1 MSRQADAVSTS
12 PPPLV
17 EGDHDLSSLTDLV
30 CGLVEQ
36 PARPWWWIAMAICGA
51 FAMVGGFTTVYVI
64 STGLGIWG
72 FNQTVG
78 WGFPIATFV
87 FWIGIGHAGTLIS
100 AILYLFR
107 QRWRSSLNRAA
118 EAMTLFAVVCAGF
131 YVLIHLG
138 RVWTSWFMVP
148 APSANA
154 IYPNYRS
161 ALSWDFAAIATYGT
175 VSLLFWYVGLIP
187 DLATLRDRAR
197 GRLRQRVFGLMALGW
212 RGSARHWHNYEMA
225 YVMLAALAT
234 PLVVSVHTIVSFDFA
249 TSVIPGW
256 HATIFPPYF
265 VTGAIFSGLAM
276 VITLMVP
283 LRALCGLKDVITVRH
298 LENMSKLIIATSLL
312 IGYAYAVELSAAW
325 YGGNRFEQ
333 DAFRNRI
340 IGPYG
345 WCYATM
351 VACNVL
357 IPQLFWFRSF
367 RTTPWVLFLISIFIN
382 IGMWFER
389 FVIVA
394 TSLSRDYLPSSWKM
408 FYPTWVDYLQLVGGF
423 GLFSTLFLLFVRFL
437 PMIALSE
444 VKTCLPAVAALHAAR
459 EPESSLEGRS

>member
-1 MSRQADAVSTS
+1 MSVPAGSRHGGETS
-12 PPPLV
+12 LV
-17 EGDHDLSSLTDLV
+17 QGDHDFSSLTDLV
-30 CGLVEQ
+30 CGLVEK
-36 PARPWWWIAMAICGA
+36 PARPWWWISFLICGLFGA
-51 FAMVGGFTTVYVI
+51 LGAVMTIYVI

-72 FNQTVG
+72 LQQTVG
-78 WGFPIATFV
+78 WAFDIGNFV

-107 QRWRSSLNRAA
+107 QKWRSSLNRAA
-118 EAMTLFAVVCAGF
+118 EAMTLFAVACAGLF
-131 YVLIHLG
+131 VMIHLG

-154 IYPNYRS
+154 IYPNFRS

-187 DLATLRDRAR
+187 DLATLRDRAG
-197 GRLRQRVFGLMALGW
+197 GRFRQRVFGLFALGW

-225 YVMLAALAT
+225 YLMLAGLAT

-256 HATIFPPYF
+256 HSTLFPPYF

-283 LRALCGLKDVITVRH
+283 LRLVGELKDVITARH
-298 LENMSKLIIATSLL
+298 LENMCKLILTTSLL
-312 IGYAYAVELSAAW
+312 IGYAYFVELFAAW
-325 YGGNRFEQ
+325 YSGSAIEQ
-333 DAFRNRI
+333 YTFRNRVL
-340 IGPYG
+340 GPYW
-345 WCYATM
+345 WCFATM

-357 IPQLFWFRSF
+357 IPQLFWFRWF
-367 RTTPWVLFLISIFIN
+367 RTTPAAMFLIAILVN
-382 IGMWFER
+382 VGMWLER

-394 TSLSRDYLPSSWKM
+394 TSLTRDYLPSSWRM
-408 FYPTWVDYLQLVGGF
+408 FHPTTADVLQLLGGL
-423 GLFSTLFLLFVRFL
+423 GLFTSLFLLFVRFL

-444 VKTCLPAVAALHAAR
+444 VKTCLPAAVPHANHEQPAGS
-459 EPESSLEGRS
+459 EET